1 MTEPRHKIQT
11 NKTMNNDKGMKKLKM
26 IIAMLGCLLCG
37 LAAQGQELVVRSLV
51 LDSGD
56 LSAQYIKRVDGNG
69 QLCALLKVT
78 TMVQNP
84 KFYGNLVGN
93 VEKREGY
100 YWVYMTAE
108 NPESRFVEMSSD
120 NYLTLRVTFD
130 DYGVRAL
137 SGGCTYKL
145 TLAEKRYTTTV
156 WEETKLEDGH
166 PVEQPRPVMSTALTP
181 RWSASVTADQRAV
194 LEKLISNMVR
204 VEGGTFTMGATA
216 EQGRDADNNEKPA
229 HKVTL
234 SDYYIGKYE
243 VTQAEWEAVMGER
256 PTSDGDKWTSEY
268 GLGGNYPAYYISWND
283 CRAFIRKL
291 NELTGLQF
299 KLPTEA
305 QWEYAARGGK
315 SSRGYKYSGGEKVGK
330 VAWYDGNGIHT
341 VGKKQAN
348 ELGLYDMSGNVYE
361 WCIDCMRTY
370 TSDAQNNPIG
380 PMNDYNR
387 VVRGGCWYI
396 DDTKCR
402 VAYRGQDLKTTRN
415 PMVGMRL
422 AI

>member
-156 WEETKLEDGH
+156 WEKPKVEKGH
-166 PVEQPRPVMSTALTP
+166 PVEQPRPAAFANGLEP
-181 RWSASVTADQRAV
+181 RWSASVTVEQKKV
-194 LEKLISNMVR
+194 LEKLVANHG
-204 VEGGTFTMGATA
+204 EG
-216 EQGRDADNNEKPA
+216 
-229 HKVTL
+229 
-234 SDYYIGKYE
+234 
-243 VTQAEWEAVMGER
+243 
-256 PTSDGDKWTSEY
+256 
-268 GLGGNYPAYYISWND
+268 
-283 CRAFIRKL
+283 
-291 NELTGLQF
+291 
-299 KLPTEA
+299 
-305 QWEYAARGGK
+305 
-315 SSRGYKYSGGEKVGK
+315 
-330 VAWYDGNGIHT
+330 
-341 VGKKQAN
+341 
-348 ELGLYDMSGNVYE
+348 
-361 WCIDCMRTY
+361 
-370 TSDAQNNPIG
+370 
-380 PMNDYNR
+380 
-387 VVRGGCWYI
+387 
-396 DDTKCR
+396 
-402 VAYRGQDLKTTRN
+402 
-415 PMVGMRL
+415 
-422 AI
+422 